1 MAPSKLT
8 SACSLAFAAAA
19 LALPLQASA
28 LSLGYRAQPVL
39 LHTPAQDVDNFKSF
53 ISQTL
58 DIGEAGLQ
66 REWRSSE
73 RRSKS
78 QLKALLAP
86 SPGVETEPAARC
98 RMLSAEVSQRRETEA
113 WKVWFCQKGDGNW
126 KSSGLN

>member
-1 MAPSKLT
+1 M
-8 SACSLAFAAAA
+8 AFAATA

-58 DIGEAGLQ
+58 DIGAAGLQ

-73 RRSKS
+73 RGS
-78 QLKALLAP
+78 KALLTP
-86 SPGVETEPAARC
+86 SPVVETEPAGRC
-98 RMLSAEVSQRRETEA
+98 RMLSAEVSQRRQTEA

-126 KSSGLN
+126 KISGLN

>member
-28 LSLGYRAQPVL
+28 LSLGYRVQSVL
-39 LHTPAQDVDNFKSF
+39 LHIPGQDVDNFESF

-58 DIGEAGLQ
+58 DTGEAGLP
-66 REWRSSE
+66 REWHSSE

-78 QLKALLAP
+78 QVKALLAP
-86 SPGVETEPAARC
+86 SPLVETEPAGRC
-98 RMLSAEVSQRRETEA
+98 RMLSADVIQRSQTEA
-113 WKVWFCQKGDGNW
+113 WKVWFRQKGDENW
-126 KSSGLN
+126 KISGLN

>member
-8 SACSLAFAAAA
+8 IACSLAFAATA

-73 RRSKS
+73 RGS
-78 QLKALLAP
+78 KALLTP
-86 SPGVETEPAARC
+86 SPVVETEPAGRC
-98 RMLSAEVSQRRETEA
+98 RMLSAEVSQRSQAEA

-126 KSSGLN
+126 KISGLN

>member
-39 LHTPAQDVDNFKSF
+39 LHTPAQDVDNSKSF

-58 DIGEAGLQ
+58 DTGEAGLQ

-73 RRSKS
+73 RGS
-78 QLKALLAP
+78 KALLTP
-86 SPGVETEPAARC
+86 SPVVETEPAGRC
-98 RMLSAEVSQRRETEA
+98 RMLSAEVSQRRQTEA

-126 KSSGLN
+126 KISGLN

>member
-1 MAPSKLT
+1 M
-8 SACSLAFAAAA
+8 
-19 LALPLQASA
+19 
-28 LSLGYRAQPVL
+28 L
-39 LHTPAQDVDNFKSF
+39 LHTAAQDVDNFKSF

-86 SPGVETEPAARC
+86 SPGVETEPGGRC
-98 RMLSAEVSQRRETEA
+98 RMLSAEVSQRRQTEA
-113 WKVWFCQKGDGNW
+113 WKVWFSQKGDGNW
-126 KSSGLN
+126 KISGLN